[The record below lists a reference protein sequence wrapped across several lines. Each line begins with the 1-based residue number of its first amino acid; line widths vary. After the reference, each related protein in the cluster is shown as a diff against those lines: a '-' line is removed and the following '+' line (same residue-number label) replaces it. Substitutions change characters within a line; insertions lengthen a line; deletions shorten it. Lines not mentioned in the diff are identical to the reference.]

1 MMTDTLPAAN
11 NSTSRPEVPFGRKLA
26 AFFFQLIYLDYF
38 FLLTW
43 IFLYCA
49 FGIIPSAVFWTIFI
63 IFAILLYALL
73 IGVYYANHYDR
84 HPFYY
89 QLLPYEIGD
98 LVEIDPTEDS
108 VYLKMENVY
117 RVKYIDF
124 VCTHFEFLNRP
135 GVMNWPNEA
144 HLNSRFIIWIVQYAN
159 DNSREWRS
167 VTLPIIDAITEDGKY
182 ADYCIEIQEVE
193 HCELWRQY
201 DCVVESKDKLSKYL
215 EGLEQEG
222 VFKSGSTFENEKD
235 SSDDIEKSRDNEGR
249 KSSYNHDAYIVDE
262 DEFIKIADDEA
273 DVENQIGGTSLKT
286 IAQAES
292 VDGEGQY
299 DGKSHCNGV
308 SCNDDYNID
317 YTEHDTLKKQEI
329 LRTKWVM
336 KHQLSN
342 FHSILDKK
350 SFLCGCS
357 WSI

>member
-108 VYLKMENVY
+108 VYLKMENAY

-144 HLNSRFIIWIVQYAN
+144 HLNSRFIIWSKRAAIFHIILRVPLEVRDVPVLLARLYEKVVQYAN

-182 ADYCIEIQEVE
+182 ADYCIEIQ
-193 HCELWRQY
+193 
-201 DCVVESKDKLSKYL
+201 
-215 EGLEQEG
+215 
-222 VFKSGSTFENEKD
+222 
-235 SSDDIEKSRDNEGR
+235 
-249 KSSYNHDAYIVDE
+249 
-262 DEFIKIADDEA
+262 
-273 DVENQIGGTSLKT
+273 
-286 IAQAES
+286 
-292 VDGEGQY
+292 
-299 DGKSHCNGV
+299 
-308 SCNDDYNID
+308 
-317 YTEHDTLKKQEI
+317 
-329 LRTKWVM
+329 
-336 KHQLSN
+336 
-342 FHSILDKK
+342 
-350 SFLCGCS
+350 
-357 WSI
+357 